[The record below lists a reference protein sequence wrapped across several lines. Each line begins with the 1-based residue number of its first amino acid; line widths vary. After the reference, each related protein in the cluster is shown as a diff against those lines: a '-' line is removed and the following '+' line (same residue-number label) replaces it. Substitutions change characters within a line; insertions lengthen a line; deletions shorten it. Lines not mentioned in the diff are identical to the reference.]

1 MLGGGLL
8 LVPQLLPQVTISFSV
23 HVADVLGA
31 SGRMGAGRQFRQ
43 LCGRQLDR
51 VPGAPGLGGH
61 FPGAVDQKV
70 RPVRLRL
77 GQSGHEGTFLLF

>member
-1 MLGGGLL
+1 MLGGRLL
-8 LVPQLLPQVTISFSV
+8 FLPQFLPQVTAGTSV
-23 HVADVLGA
+23 HVANVLGA

-43 LCGRQLDR
+43 LGGRQLDR

-77 GQSGHEGTFLLF
+77 GQSGHEGTFVLF